1 MKKGIKGNM
10 GKLIVALIVTAAILG
25 WYSWSHVTGGEI
37 QGAADIATAEKVTVE
52 KKDSA
57 NSANDQTYTLTDAQK
72 EKLCKLVS
80 QGTYKLAGVTVTVDS
95 SEYYVI
101 TADFGSSRE
110 PLVITSLGS
119 EYIQVK
125 DQFSGKHLKILNYNW
140 QDQLNEILSGSA
152 A

>member
-1 MKKGIKGNM
+1 
-10 GKLIVALIVTAAILG
+10 
-25 WYSWSHVTGGEI
+25 
-37 QGAADIATAEKVTVE
+37 
-52 KKDSA
+52 
-57 NSANDQTYTLTDAQK
+57 
-72 EKLCKLVS
+72 LVS